1 MASTSSGRR
10 GPGRPP
16 NPARARER
24 QRALT
29 EAAALEFAEK
39 GYHKASITDI
49 TQRAGVGR
57 GTFYLYFDTKRTS
70 WTR

>member
-49 TQRAGVGR
+49 TQRAGVAVGR
-57 GTFYLYFDTKRTS
+57 STCTSTPNATS